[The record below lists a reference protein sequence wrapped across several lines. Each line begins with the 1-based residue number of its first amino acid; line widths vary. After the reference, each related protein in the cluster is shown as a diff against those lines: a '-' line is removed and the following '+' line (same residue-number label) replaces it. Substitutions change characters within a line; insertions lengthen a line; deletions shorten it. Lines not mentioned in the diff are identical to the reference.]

1 MENLWLW
8 GKNSPETWKQWENK
22 TSNFLETSLLARG
35 KSTIVK
41 QNGAEFTW
49 DSIGLETGMV
59 LLRYQAEDKER
70 KLEKAQGQSLL
81 SLEGNYSVFE
91 LYRTS
96 YRKPCQLRVR
106 SLKWSDK
113 GFKRITWASPDL
125 SVRRW
130 RIEVRRPVRKVV

>member
-1 MENLWLW
+1 
-8 GKNSPETWKQWENK
+8 
-22 TSNFLETSLLARG
+22 
-35 KSTIVK
+35 
-41 QNGAEFTW
+41 
-49 DSIGLETGMV
+49 MV

-106 SLKWSDK
+106 SLK
-113 GFKRITWASPDL
+113 
-125 SVRRW
+125 
-130 RIEVRRPVRKVV
+130 